1 MAFDAHSVAGRID
14 VLLKVTVM
22 IKIKSFLRSTKK
34 ESPRLFPRTSLK
46 IIKTVYDGLNF
57 ASPNPDITATIHDS
71 QENLIGQVKYT
82 ISPLN
87 DRIYLFEIKVDPLIR
102 RRGLGLATLIRL
114 AETYDLPITVI
125 HPISSA
131 LLFWE
136 TAPNELSNKILTT
149 QSISSSEM
157 DTEKARW
164 SHLQPEVEKLK
175 KAIEERFAR
184 GESHEQAVGRGVEMN
199 TVLVI

>member
-1 MAFDAHSVAGRID
+1 VAFDAHSVSGRID

-22 IKIKSFLRSTKK
+22 IRIKNLLKITKK

-57 ASPNPDITATIHDS
+57 AAPNPDVTATIHDS
-71 QENLIGQVKYT
+71 QDNLVGKVKYT

-87 DRIYLFEIKVDPLIR
+87 DRIYLFEIKIDPLLR

-136 TAPNELSNKILTT
+136 TARKELSNNILITE
-149 QSISSSEM
+149 SISSSEM

-184 GESHEQAVGRGVEMN
+184 GESHEQAVGRGVDK
-199 TVLVI
+199 